1 MPKSGTSTEYLSK
14 IEDHIGAILEA
25 RWALIDLEVLV
36 GSSLRQSKLPQ
47 REQEEILGM
56 LSKVRRGVDLGHEYA
71 KRERGRH

>member
-56 LSKVRRGVDLGHEYA
+56 LSKVRRAVDLGHEFA